1 MRTYFSLPELSPL
14 NSSEV
19 VLPYSVP
26 GPPSITGLFVW
37 FTRALPQIIKPPQS
51 PVTRLP
57 GSLSEVKT
65 IGLSTVPSAMIF
77 APGSIIKEAA
87 FSPEETDTPLIT
99 VPASIVNV
107 APGFT

>member
-1 MRTYFSLPELSPL
+1 M
-14 NSSEV
+14 
-19 VLPYSVP
+19 PYSVP
-26 GPPSITGLFVW
+26 GPPSITGLLVW

-77 APGSIIKEAA
+77 APGSIIKDAA
-87 FSPEETDTPLIT
+87 FSPGATDIPLII
-99 VPASIVNV
+99 VPASIVKV
-107 APGFT
+107 APDFT